1 MTLGIIKQFYIRVT
15 TFLSYVFDQKWILIY
30 ISYLLTIY
38 LWTIFRTIHQIT
50 PDYYLSLNIKHRQVN
65 VSIKSDFQEENQN
78 SKR

>member
-1 MTLGIIKQFYIRVT
+1 MNSNLH
-15 TFLSYVFDQKWILIY
+15 FLFANNLFVNV
-30 ISYLLTIY
+30 ISDNSSDY
-38 LWTIFRTIHQIT
+38 